1 MVKIKMLE
9 RKDFE
14 QAIAEADRV
23 LHQAEIMKGVNENMK
38 KWAEKELAKC
48 PPAPVEEETAEE

>member
-1 MVKIKMLE
+1 MSLE

-23 LHQAEIMKGVNENMK
+23 LHQAEIMAAVNKNLKE
-38 KWAEKELAKC
+38 WAEKGLAKC
-48 PPAPVEEETAEE
+48 PPEEPKPEEEPKSE

>member
-1 MVKIKMLE
+1 MLE

-38 KWAEKELAKC
+38 SWAEAELAKC
-48 PPAPVEEETAEE
+48 PPEPKVEETAAE